1 MRSDETPCTLVT
13 ASKMAMRL
21 VARKESSPYN
31 SMTSS
36 QISNNY
42 IIYNRIAQETK
53 REVCLAVVAVDPSD
67 DEHLDLGDEERYT
80 NTDSNSI
87 LLILVKFLK
96 I

>member
-1 MRSDETPCTLVT
+1 M
-13 ASKMAMRL
+13 KNN
-21 VARKESSPYN
+21 KKYN
-31 SMTSS
+31 INNTIWMTNT
-36 QISNNY
+36 SNNY

-53 REVCLAVVAVDPSD
+53 REVCLAVVAVDPSN

-87 LLILVKFLK
+87 LLIFPEVLIALEEEKAATKKRF